1 MTFVLRETVLAEETL
16 VAVASVEGEY
26 LAPAAV
32 ADSGR
37 KGELDQSGMWSETS
51 TKGSTADLLT
61 LSSSLEYPGRGSC

>member
-1 MTFVLRETVLAEETL
+1 MTLVLRETVLAEETL

-37 KGELDQSGMWSETS
+37 KGELDQSGM
-51 TKGSTADLLT
+51 
-61 LSSSLEYPGRGSC
+61 